1 MAQLTKSDVAGYFR
15 TVQAD
20 TGRAA
25 VIRGA
30 AKIAADG
37 IETSK
42 VDKMLR
48 ELQGIIDNVSN
59 ANTTVV
65 AAILVAAALTTVGS
79 PDLPA
84 VDE

>member
-1 MAQLTKSDVAGYFR
+1 MAQLTKSDVAAYMR

-20 TGRAA
+20 AGRAA

-37 IETSK
+37 IETNK

-48 ELQGIIDNVSN
+48 ELKDVIDNVSN

-65 AAILVAAALTTVGS
+65 AAVFVAGALTMVGS

-84 VDE
+84 ADE